1 MKGLHTRKVYEIEN
15 MFTNCELLNK
25 IGFSNFSIPILIT
38 KGRIYFNSDKLTANF
53 VEMIIS
59 EIIKKFVKDKA
70 EEISLIYIVAK
81 YVVTTMGFKN
91 DLQIFRFSLSKL

>member
-38 KGRIYFNSDKLTANF
+38 AKGRIYFNSDKLTANF

-59 EIIKKFVKDKA
+59 EIIKKFVKDTA

-81 YVVTTMGFKN
+81 YVVTTSNGIQEWFAN
-91 DLQIFRFSLSKL
+91 FQIYLI